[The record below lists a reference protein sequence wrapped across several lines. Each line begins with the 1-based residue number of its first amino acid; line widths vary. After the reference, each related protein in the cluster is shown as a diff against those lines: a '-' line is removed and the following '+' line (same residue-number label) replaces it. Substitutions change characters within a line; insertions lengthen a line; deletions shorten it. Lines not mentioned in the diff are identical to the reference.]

1 MISTIDKRQRERDA
15 SFQLWDRISRFASKG
30 GITLLDQSLF
40 AGTNFVVNILIA
52 RWLSPTEYGAFATA
66 YAVFLLLASFHTAI
80 LTEPMMVFGAGKYN
94 QHFERYLNILVTSG
108 HWIVAGAISLVL
120 GIAASIFWTLSFTNL
135 ASAFTGLAVA
145 SPFILLWWTVRQSFY
160 IGFRQHW
167 ALIGSLL
174 NVIYLI
180 IILSVL
186 LHFSIVSQGWLFT
199 AMGMAGL
206 SASLTL
212 LLIRSLSR
220 PDDGTELNLHTIAMD
235 HWNYGSWNVL
245 ATGVYWASGHIL
257 MLFVPL
263 VLGLSSTAV
272 IAAVVNLF
280 RPLHLFMQ
288 SISLLVLPAFSRQIQ
303 RESFTL
309 SLRRQVVGLVAVSS
323 CLAFLYGMVLTAF
336 SDTLLHLI
344 YQGKY
349 DGYQGI
355 VLLFALSYTASSA
368 VQIFTMVLK
377 AFQDTRSLLTV
388 WSTSALIMTL
398 LSIPMMVAF
407 GLAGG
412 IITLAFSYIAAAK
425 SGWNKIKTVEVT

>member
-1 MISTIDKRQRERDA
+1 
-15 SFQLWDRISRFASKG
+15 
-30 GITLLDQSLF
+30 
-40 AGTNFVVNILIA
+40 
-52 RWLSPTEYGAFATA
+52 
-66 YAVFLLLASFHTAI
+66 
-80 LTEPMMVFGAGKYN
+80 MMVFGAGKYN
-94 QHFERYLNILVTSG
+94 QHFERYLAILVTSG
-108 HWIVAGAISLVL
+108 HWIVACAISLIL
-120 GIAASIFWTLSFTNL
+120 GIAASIFWTLGFINM

-186 LHFSIVSQGWLFT
+186 LNFSTVSQGWLFT

-206 SASLTL
+206 CASLTL

-220 PDDGTELNLHTIAMD
+220 PDDASELNLRTIAMD
-235 HWNYGSWNVL
+235 HWNYGSWNVV

-288 SISLLVLPAFSRQIQ
+288 SISLLVLPTLSREIQ
-303 RESFTL
+303 RQSFCT
-309 SLRRQVVGLVAVSS
+309 SVRRQVVGLVALTS
-323 CLAFLYGMVLTAF
+323 CLVFLYGIVLTAF
-336 SDTLLHLI
+336 SDTVLRSL
-344 YQGKY
+344 YEGKY

-368 VQIFTMVLK
+368 VQLLTMVLK
-377 AFQDTRSLLTV
+377 SLQDTRSLVAV
-388 WSTSALIMTL
+388 WSTSALIMTV